1 MSVGN
6 SSDVVGHHPPP
17 LSVSVC
23 IHSQWNCRVP
33 GFALSDFVLYKTAPL
48 TLTLKLTL
56 TLTCYTPVFSNCWKT
71 PAQSIKIPFYIWI
84 THPFRIPNTVHRI
97 QCTVYRTEILKTF
110 LMAICIPLENWIYL
124 EYWDPRFLHP
134 RVISIFIIATGT
146 FQSLLFGVQNK
157 MDS

>member
-1 MSVGN
+1 MWYKIHTTFFGSWWIKFWIKINFSKEKMSVGN

-23 IHSQWNCRVP
+23 IHSQWNCRVL
-33 GFALSDFVLYKTAPL
+33 GFALSDFVLYKTDSEDAP
-48 TLTLKLTL
+48 L

-97 QCTVYRTEILKTF
+97 KCTVYRTELR
-110 LMAICIPLENWIYL
+110 Y
-124 EYWDPRFLHP
+124 
-134 RVISIFIIATGT
+134 
-146 FQSLLFGVQNK
+146 
-157 MDS
+157 